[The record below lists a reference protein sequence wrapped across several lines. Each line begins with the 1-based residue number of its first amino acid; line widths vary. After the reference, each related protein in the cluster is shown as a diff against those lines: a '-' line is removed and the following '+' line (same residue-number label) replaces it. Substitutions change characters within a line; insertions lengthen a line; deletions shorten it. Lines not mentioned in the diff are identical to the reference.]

1 MKRFLFVTTLF
12 WLQEIPERTWWSV
25 GDVWPSRA
33 AEKRP
38 LAVPRCVRPLS
49 VDGPHGRRCRGAG
62 RGGTGRKAHL
72 EARRPTAPHYGSA
85 GLADDLRT
93 GLLQTRRRLVEGAP
107 PFAFPV
113 HCSTQFKSAKEI
125 SLFFFSFFFF
135 NLQLSLHCYIFCL

>member
-1 MKRFLFVTTLF
+1 M
-12 WLQEIPERTWWSV
+12 

-49 VDGPHGRRCRGAG
+49 VDGPHCRRCRGAG

-113 HCSTQFKSAKEI
+113 HCSTYAIQICKRNFTFY
-125 SLFFFSFFFF
+125 LFLSFFSMYYRGKI
-135 NLQLSLHCYIFCL
+135 NIPPPLQPSTHACVSVAYPRWSAV